1 MRAQFCSKSIAA
13 LFLVSFIL
21 LGCYGSAQINSGMAS
36 SYGSH
41 AKICQ
46 PFFPSHNYLGGVT
59 GASLALGDFNHDGI
73 LDLVTDD
80 WFTGNLDVLLGKK
93 DGSFQQA
100 GSFPTGA
107 KLPRELAVGD
117 FNNDGKLDVVIVD
130 DEGPVELLLGKGD
143 GTFQAPQATTIGVGT
158 YYVAIGDFNHDG
170 NLDVAAA
177 TGNDLA
183 VEVYLGN
190 GDGTFQPPSGY
201 SVDKAASSIAVADFN
216 GDGRLDLAVAISGG
230 YNDPGQVV
238 SVFIGNGDGTFRKK
252 VDYQVDLQPIG
263 ITAADFNGDGK
274 IDLATSNGVNGTVS
288 VLINKGNGTFHAAR
302 NYAVAPPG
310 GTIFLIAAVQF
321 ESDTKPGLIVSSIVA
336 TYILSNRGDGTFQV
350 AREYDPPSYQVV
362 VGDFN
367 QDGKT
372 DFAMVSA
379 WLDQGPEG
387 VTVIYGEGHG
397 TFATS
402 LASAAMGDLS
412 GVAAG
417 DFNGDGIPD
426 LAVTGD
432 GQVAIMLGRGD
443 GRFSA
448 PSYYYNVGGFAV
460 AVGDFNRDGYL
471 DIAALNGASS
481 EVSILLGNG
490 DGTFRA
496 GKVYTLTG
504 NYSQSIA
511 FADFRHNGIL
521 DMVVTS
527 DLAVSVLL
535 GNGDG
540 TFKPASTYTG
550 YSNVAIADFNGDGK
564 LDFAAPFYGSNAV
577 WLYLGK
583 GDGSFSKPVVAG
595 RMPYPTN
602 VAAAD
607 FNHDGKTD
615 LAVAFFTGK
624 QYEAKILLGKGDG
637 TFRAGST
644 FPTGG
649 GWGVVAADFNM
660 DGRPDLAMGNDGPLE
675 IFLGKGDGTF
685 DSPVLP
691 NIGVGPKELVVA
703 NLNGIGAPDLLVP
716 NYWSG
721 EVSVLLGRCPDR

>member
-1 MRAQFCSKSIAA
+1 MRTQFPRGLISPLLI
-13 LFLVSFIL
+13 VSFIL
-21 LGCYGSAQINSGMAS
+21 WAYSSSAQVNSAGAYNYGSRARM
-36 SYGSH
+36 
-41 AKICQ
+41 CQ
-46 PFFPSHNYLGGVT
+46 PFFPSHNYLTGVT

-93 DGSFQQA
+93 DGTFQKA

-130 DEGPVELLLGKGD
+130 DEGPLELLLGKGD
-143 GTFQAPQATTIGVGT
+143 GTFQAPQATAIGVGT
-158 YYVAIGDFNHDG
+158 YYVAVGDFNHDG
-170 NLDVAAA
+170 NLDVATAIS
-177 TGNDLA
+177 NDLA

-190 GDGTFQPPSGY
+190 GDGTFQAPASYPI
-201 SVDKAASSIAVADFN
+201 DKAASSIVVADLN
-216 GDGRLDLAVAISGG
+216 GDGRPDLAVAIAGDSYDLG
-230 YNDPGQVV
+230 NVV
-238 SVFIGNGDGTFRKK
+238 SVFMGNGDGTFRKK
-252 VDYQVDLQPIG
+252 TDYLVDVQPIG

-288 VLINKGNGTFHAAR
+288 VLINRGNGTFHPVK
-302 NYAVAPPG
+302 NYAVAPG

-336 TYILSNRGDGTFQV
+336 TYVLSNQGDGTF
-350 AREYDPPSYQVV
+350 RLTHEYDPPSYQVV
-362 VGDFN
+362 AADFN
-367 QDGKT
+367 HDGKT
-372 DFAMVSA
+372 DVALVSA

-387 VTVIYGEGHG
+387 VTVIFGEGHG
-397 TFATS
+397 AFATS
-402 LASAAMGDLS
+402 LASAAMGDLF

-426 LAVTGD
+426 LAVTGN
-432 GQVAIMLGRGD
+432 GQVAIMLGQGN
-443 GRFSA
+443 GRFST
-448 PSYYYNVGGFAV
+448 PSQYYDVGGFAV
-460 AVGDFNRDGYL
+460 AVGDFNRDGHL
-471 DIAALNGASS
+471 DIAALNESPS

-490 DGTFRA
+490 DGTFTA
-496 GKVYTLTG
+496 GEVYKLTG
-504 NYSQSIA
+504 NFSQSIA

-521 DMVVTS
+521 DMIVTS
-527 DLAVSVLL
+527 DLAVSVLP

-564 LDFAAPFYGSNAV
+564 LDFAVPVYESNAV
-577 WLYLGK
+577 WLYEGK
-583 GDGSFSKPVVAG
+583 GDGSFRKPVVAG
-595 RMPYPTN
+595 RMQYPTN

-607 FNHDGKTD
+607 FNGDGKMD
-615 LAVAFFTGK
+615 LAVAFVTSQ
-624 QYEAKILLGKGDG
+624 QYETKILLGNGDG
-637 TFRAGST
+637 TFRNGSS

-660 DGRPDLAMGNDGPLE
+660 DGQPDLITGNDGPLE

-685 DSPVLP
+685 ESPVSP
-691 NIGVGPKELVVA
+691 NIGIGPKQLVVA
-703 NLNGIGAPDLLVP
+703 DLKGRGAPDLLVP

-721 EVSVLLGRCPDR
+721 EVSVLLSRCTDR